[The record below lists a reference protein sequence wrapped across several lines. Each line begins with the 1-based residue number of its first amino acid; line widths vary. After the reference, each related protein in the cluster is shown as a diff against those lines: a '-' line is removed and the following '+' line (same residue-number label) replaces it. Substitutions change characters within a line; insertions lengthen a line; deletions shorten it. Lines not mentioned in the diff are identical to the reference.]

1 MRTTNNNVHATFEH
15 SEPHALACADT
26 PPRVTLNY
34 NRSLGVCVLIA
45 VCITTVFSSPAKA
58 HFIQDVAFGLGSLG
72 FDIRGDNNP
81 LSGGVNMLITN
92 RFRGE
97 ELDFG
102 LAELGFQG
110 PISMQIQTGR
120 RGLPEMEFSFTTAID
135 NNSFVSPLNYIF
147 NYDVGAQSLAVSG
160 SVELDMDLK
169 INALGFYDLG
179 FAYDFSQNTTAEGL
193 IFNSENTPAFTVDPV
208 NVKGHVLA
216 DILVILTAPIFN
228 ANGTVNPFAQFSGL
242 AQLNNAAAAARNLA
256 LSESEAS
263 LRVFNGLNPDPLHTL
278 TDPLF
283 SGSTTSASLQTVPG
297 SIGAVVPEPTVLVLM
312 LLGLPAIFRRSK
324 RRIKI

>member
-1 MRTTNNNVHATFEH
+1 MRKSNNKAHVSFEH
-15 SEPHALACADT
+15 PEPHALACAAT
-26 PPRVTLNY
+26 RQRVTLNC
-34 NRSLGVCVLIA
+34 NQSLGLCTIIA
-45 VCITTVFSSPAKA
+45 MCITFTFTSPTKA
-58 HFIQDVAFGLGSLG
+58 DYINDVAFGLGTLG

-102 LAELGFQG
+102 LGELGFQG

-135 NNSFVSPLNYIF
+135 NNSSVSPLNYIF
-147 NYDVGAQSLAVSG
+147 NFDVGAQSLALSG

-179 FAYDFSQNTTAEGL
+179 FAYDFSQNTTAEGF

-216 DILVILTAPIFN
+216 DILVILTTPIFD
-228 ANGTVNPFAQFSGL
+228 ANGTVNPFVQFSGL

-278 TDPLF
+278 TNPLF
-283 SGSTTSASLQTVPG
+283 SGSNTTASLQTVPG

-312 LLGLPAIFRRSK
+312 LLGLPAIFRRSN